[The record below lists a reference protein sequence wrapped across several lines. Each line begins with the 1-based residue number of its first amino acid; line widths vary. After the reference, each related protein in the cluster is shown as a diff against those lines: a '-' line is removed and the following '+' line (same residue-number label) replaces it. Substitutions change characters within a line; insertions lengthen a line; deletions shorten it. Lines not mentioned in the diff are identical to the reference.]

1 MGRLVSRKPVEINL
15 NSPLNGYLPIFDG
28 DTKLWETISS
38 SSLFDSGGL
47 FSGSAQVLITG
58 TTGYDNLTS
67 SIDLLSS
74 SFLELSASYQ
84 SNFESA
90 SFTGSFKGDGGQ
102 LYNIPFSGV
111 TGLVQYSS
119 SVSLQLDAL
128 EDESGS
134 IRGNFNSFTSSYTT
148 GSFTGSFIGDA
159 SGLTNL
165 NKIYDGN
172 VSASISQ
179 DNGFRVNT
187 DVYIDGTITAKE
199 IHTDYVTSSVLFQSG
214 STKFGN
220 SNDDTHQFTG
230 SISLAS
236 EATNFN
242 IVGNSFGQT
251 YLQSLNGAMV
261 LQPGYGGVE
270 VIGANATLN
279 VNGAIV
285 GNTVSGSFIGNGA
298 GLYNIP
304 ITGVTGLNTTR
315 IADGNATASISDGD
329 GLRINTNTEITGTL
343 KVTGEATIVG
353 DLTVSGTAY
362 YNYVTAST
370 LLVNDNWITVTT
382 TSSLGR
388 FGGIKVLD
396 YEGVN
401 ETASLAWDTLEDR
414 WLEVVPNHDTYS
426 SSLFIMGP
434 RNTGSLGQEYGLT
447 TNSIPKADDEHHII
461 DSNISD
467 DGTTVSINSNTQ
479 ITGSLIVS
487 SGSATFDAT
496 LALTENSSLI
506 LNSGSNLYVY
516 DGGIISGTF
525 KGNGHLLT
533 DLPYATTGS
542 NSFFGDQTITGSLVI
557 SQNLTVLGSSSL
569 LIVTSSQ
576 IALSSSFLSLN
587 IFEPAE
593 RFGGIK
599 VYDSGSLSH
608 LATASLAWDSLRN
621 HWVYQNASGSS
632 YSGGMLLAGPRN
644 TGSLG
649 DELSLTSGRIPK
661 SVGGDHLDNS
671 IISESGTVITIN
683 GGTVV
688 ANAFT
693 GSIDF
698 SNVEN
703 TPTLVSGSSQIEI
716 TGTTGYSTFSS
727 SLESTYLHI
736 EGDGVYSSSA
746 QITGNIYTPGSSFT
760 IQDLVLGAGTTFG
773 KITTDGSKYI
783 SVMPTYN
790 VESARFWPNGN
801 VTIQNGGD
809 YVDNGFRLE
818 VSGSA
823 RIVGDT
829 QITGSLIVTGTVVS
843 ETTPLVSG
851 SSQILITGTTG
862 YSTFSSSL
870 SSSIGE
876 LSSSVA
882 STNLGQN
889 NRLDSIE
896 GVTGS
901 YATTG
906 SNIFV
911 GNQTV
916 TGSLNVSGSSSL
928 TGSLNVIGSGTITGD
943 LTVQGNLIAQQ
954 FIVSSSV
961 TYLTTSFSSGSTKFG
976 DTIDDTH
983 QFTGSVNISG
993 SQTLNGILGVS
1004 IGGSTE
1010 LQVNQTGV
1018 TIGNISTDI
1027 HKVTGSLNI
1036 SGSEAITGS
1045 LFVSSSGVAASLIG
1059 SGSGVFTVD
1068 GTSGRLFQIDDSL
1081 SGSLFSV
1088 NTAAGLPLMEGF
1100 SDNTVRIGQF
1110 GQKALFVSQS
1120 MVGFGTET
1128 PIYKADISGSL
1139 RVTNQIILSSSQ
1151 LVNQNI
1157 ASLASGTQTIS
1168 TNATS
1173 SFTSVFYNYT
1183 LASGSNARA
1192 GQLIAVWNGNSITYT
1207 ENSTTDIGT
1216 TGNVALTAS
1225 LSTGNVV
1232 LSTVLP
1238 TTGWTIKSFVNLL

>member
-1 MGRLVSRKPVEINL
+1 MGRLVSRKPIEINI

-90 SFTGSFKGDGGQ
+90 SFTGSFKGDGSQ

-111 TGLVQYSS
+111 TGLPSYSS

-128 EDESGS
+128 EGESGS
-134 IRGNFNSFTSSYTT
+134 IRSNFNSFTSSYTT

-270 VIGANATLN
+270 VIGANAALN

-447 TNSIPKADDEHHII
+447 TNSIPKADDDHHII

-525 KGNGHLLT
+525 KGNGALLT
-533 DLPYATTGS
+533 DLTYATTGS
-542 NSFFGDQTITGSLVI
+542 NTFYGTQIFTGSVYITEDLI
-557 SQNLTVLGSSSL
+557 VLGSSSL
-569 LIVTSSQ
+569 QNITASSVD
-576 IALSSSFLSLN
+576 IGTNIINLNTFLPSV
-587 IFEPAE
+587 
-593 RFGGIK
+593 RYGGIN
-599 VYDSGSLSH
+599 VFDSGSSGVS
-608 LATASLAWDSLRN
+608 ASLLWDSQTDN
-621 HWVYQNASGSS
+621 WIFVHEPVGGPTDSS
-632 YSGGMLLAGPRN
+632 YFMYGPLSQDGVGSEN
-644 TGSLG
+644 ILDGNYLTKVENNGHGHHLTTSSLFDNGLKVSINSNTEITGSF
-649 DELSLTSGRIPK
+649 LTT
-661 SVGGDHLDNS
+661 
-671 IISESGTVITIN
+671 GTIVSQT
-683 GGTVV
+683 
-688 ANAFT
+688 
-693 GSIDF
+693 
-698 SNVEN
+698 
-703 TPTLVSGSSQIEI
+703 TPLVSGSSQIQI

-862 YSTFSSSL
+862 YSTFSSS
-870 SSSIGE
+870 
-876 LSSSVA
+876 
-882 STNLGQN
+882 
-889 NRLDSIE
+889 
-896 GVTGS
+896 
-901 YATTG
+901 
-906 SNIFV
+906 
-911 GNQTV
+911 
-916 TGSLNVSGSSSL
+916 
-928 TGSLNVIGSGTITGD
+928 
-943 LTVQGNLIAQQ
+943 
-954 FIVSSSV
+954 
-961 TYLTTSFSSGSTKFG
+961 
-976 DTIDDTH
+976 
-983 QFTGSVNISG
+983 
-993 SQTLNGILGVS
+993 
-1004 IGGSTE
+1004 
-1010 LQVNQTGV
+1010 
-1018 TIGNISTDI
+1018 
-1027 HKVTGSLNI
+1027 
-1036 SGSEAITGS
+1036 
-1045 LFVSSSGVAASLIG
+1045 
-1059 SGSGVFTVD
+1059 
-1068 GTSGRLFQIDDSL
+1068 
-1081 SGSLFSV
+1081 
-1088 NTAAGLPLMEGF
+1088 
-1100 SDNTVRIGQF
+1100 
-1110 GQKALFVSQS
+1110 
-1120 MVGFGTET
+1120 
-1128 PIYKADISGSL
+1128 
-1139 RVTNQIILSSSQ
+1139 
-1151 LVNQNI
+1151 
-1157 ASLASGTQTIS
+1157 
-1168 TNATS
+1168 
-1173 SFTSVFYNYT
+1173 
-1183 LASGSNARA
+1183 
-1192 GQLIAVWNGNSITYT
+1192 
-1207 ENSTTDIGT
+1207 
-1216 TGNVALTAS
+1216 
-1225 LSTGNVV
+1225 
-1232 LSTVLP
+1232 
-1238 TTGWTIKSFVNLL
+1238 

>member
-1 MGRLVSRKPVEINL
+1 LAVVDSGSNPQVSG
-15 NSPLNGYLPIFDG
+15 SF
-28 DTKLWETISS
+28 
-38 SSLFDSGGL
+38 LFDSQKDE
-47 FSGSAQVLITG
+47 FIF
-58 TTGYDNLTS
+58 
-67 SIDLLSS
+67 IH
-74 SFLELSASYQ
+74 Q
-84 SNFESA
+84 S
-90 SFTGSFKGDGGQ
+90 Q
-102 LYNIPFSGV
+102 GV
-111 TGLVQYSS
+111 
-119 SVSLQLDAL
+119 
-128 EDESGS
+128 
-134 IRGNFNSFTSSYTT
+134 
-148 GSFTGSFIGDA
+148 
-159 SGLTNL
+159 
-165 NKIYDGN
+165 
-172 VSASISQ
+172 
-179 DNGFRVNT
+179 
-187 DVYIDGTITAKE
+187 
-199 IHTDYVTSSVLFQSG
+199 VTSSVFLLG
-214 STKFGN
+214 PETYGDLGN
-220 SNDDTHQFTG
+220 
-230 SISLAS
+230 
-236 EATNFN
+236 E
-242 IVGNSFGQT
+242 T
-251 YLQSLNGAMV
+251 YLTQN
-261 LQPGYGGVE
+261 
-270 VIGANATLN
+270 
-279 VNGAIV
+279 
-285 GNTVSGSFIGNGA
+285 
-298 GLYNIP
+298 
-304 ITGVTGLNTTR
+304 R
-315 IADGNATASISDGD
+315 
-329 GLRINTNTEITGTL
+329 
-343 KVTGEATIVG
+343 
-353 DLTVSGTAY
+353 
-362 YNYVTAST
+362 
-370 LLVNDNWITVTT
+370 
-382 TSSLGR
+382 
-388 FGGIKVLD
+388 
-396 YEGVN
+396 
-401 ETASLAWDTLEDR
+401 
-414 WLEVVPNHDTYS
+414 
-426 SSLFIMGP
+426 
-434 RNTGSLGQEYGLT
+434 
-447 TNSIPKADDEHHII
+447 IPKGTGIEHLI
-461 DSNISD
+461 DSNITD
-467 DGTTVSINSNTQ
+467 NGTNVSINSNTE
-479 ITGSLIVS
+479 ITGSFLTTGTIVS
-487 SGSATFDAT
+487 
-496 LALTENSSLI
+496 
-506 LNSGSNLYVY
+506 
-516 DGGIISGTF
+516 
-525 KGNGHLLT
+525 
-533 DLPYATTGS
+533 
-542 NSFFGDQTITGSLVI
+542 Q
-557 SQNLTVLGSSSL
+557 
-569 LIVTSSQ
+569 
-576 IALSSSFLSLN
+576 
-587 IFEPAE
+587 
-593 RFGGIK
+593 
-599 VYDSGSLSH
+599 
-608 LATASLAWDSLRN
+608 
-621 HWVYQNASGSS
+621 
-632 YSGGMLLAGPRN
+632 
-644 TGSLG
+644 
-649 DELSLTSGRIPK
+649 
-661 SVGGDHLDNS
+661 
-671 IISESGTVITIN
+671 
-683 GGTVV
+683 
-688 ANAFT
+688 
-693 GSIDF
+693 
-698 SNVEN
+698 
-703 TPTLVSGSSQIEI
+703 
-716 TGTTGYSTFSS
+716 
-727 SLESTYLHI
+727 
-736 EGDGVYSSSA
+736 
-746 QITGNIYTPGSSFT
+746 
-760 IQDLVLGAGTTFG
+760 
-773 KITTDGSKYI
+773 
-783 SVMPTYN
+783 
-790 VESARFWPNGN
+790 
-801 VTIQNGGD
+801 
-809 YVDNGFRLE
+809 
-818 VSGSA
+818 
-823 RIVGDT
+823 
-829 QITGSLIVTGTVVS
+829 
-843 ETTPLVSG
+843 TTPLVSG
-851 SSQILITGTTG
+851 SSQIQITGTTG

-901 YATTG
+901 YATTGSNHFKQSQTITGSLIVTGTIVSETTPLVSGSSQIEITGTTGYSTFSSSLSSSIGELSSSVASTNLGQNNRLDSIEGVTSSLNTFSSSIDTTIKNKLNSDGVISGSSQVIYSGLTGIPSGIVSGSSQISNFGFATTG

-993 SQTLNGILGVS
+993 SQTLIGNLNVTIGGSTELQVNQTGVTIGNISTDTHKITGSLNISGSQTLNGVLAVS

>member
-1 MGRLVSRKPVEINL
+1 MGRLVSRKPIEINL

-90 SFTGSFKGDGGQ
+90 SFTGSYKGDGSG

-134 IRGNFNSFTSSYTT
+134 IRSDFNSFTSSYTT

-179 DNGFRVNT
+179 ANGFRVNT

-270 VIGANATLN
+270 VIGANAALN

-285 GNTVSGSFIGNGA
+285 GNTVSGSFTGNGA

-304 ITGVTGLNTTR
+304 ISGVTGLNTAR
-315 IADGNATASISDGD
+315 IADGNATASISNTE
-329 GLRINTNTEITGTL
+329 GLRINTNTE
-343 KVTGEATIVG
+343 
-353 DLTVSGTAY
+353 
-362 YNYVTAST
+362 
-370 LLVNDNWITVTT
+370 
-382 TSSLGR
+382 
-388 FGGIKVLD
+388 
-396 YEGVN
+396 
-401 ETASLAWDTLEDR
+401 
-414 WLEVVPNHDTYS
+414 
-426 SSLFIMGP
+426 
-434 RNTGSLGQEYGLT
+434 
-447 TNSIPKADDEHHII
+447 
-461 DSNISD
+461 
-467 DGTTVSINSNTQ
+467 

-533 DLPYATTGS
+533 DLPYATTASNTFYGS
-542 NSFFGDQTITGSLVI
+542 QTVSGSVIIT
-557 SQNLTVLGSSSL
+557 QDLTVLGSSS
-569 LIVTSSQ
+569 IVYVTSSQ
-576 IALSSSFLSLN
+576 LN
-587 IFEPAE
+587 ISTNIIKLNAANPGV
-593 RFGGIK
+593 RYGGLA
-599 VYDSGSLSH
+599 VVDSGS
-608 LATASLAWDSLRN
+608 N
-621 HWVYQNASGSS
+621 PQVSGSFLFDS
-632 YSGGMLLAGPRN
+632 QKDEFIFIHQSQGVVTSSVFLLGPETYGDLGNETYLTQNRIPKGSGIEHLNDSNITDNGTN
-644 TGSLG
+644 VSINSNTEITGSL
-649 DELSLTSGRIPK
+649 LTT
-661 SVGGDHLDNS
+661 
-671 IISESGTVITIN
+671 GTIVSQT
-683 GGTVV
+683 
-688 ANAFT
+688 
-693 GSIDF
+693 
-698 SNVEN
+698 
-703 TPTLVSGSSQIEI
+703 TPLVSGSSQILI
-716 TGTTGYSTFSS
+716 TGTTGYSAFSGSLSS
-727 SLESTYLHI
+727 SIGELSSSVASINLAQNNRLNSI
-736 EGDGVYSSSA
+736 EGV
-746 QITGNIYTPGSSFT
+746 TGSYATTGSNQFKQSQT
-760 IQDLVLGAGTTFG
+760 
-773 KITTDGSKYI
+773 
-783 SVMPTYN
+783 
-790 VESARFWPNGN
+790 
-801 VTIQNGGD
+801 
-809 YVDNGFRLE
+809 
-818 VSGSA
+818 
-823 RIVGDT
+823 
-829 QITGSLIVTGTVVS
+829 ITGSLIVTGTVVS

-851 SSQILITGTTG
+851 SSQIQITGTTG

-896 GVTGS
+896 GVTSSLNTFSSSINTTIKNKLNSDGVISGS
-901 YATTG
+901 SQVIYSGLTGIPSGIVSGSSQISNFGFATTG

-928 TGSLNVIGSGTITGD
+928 TGSLNVIGSSRITGD

-954 FIVSSSV
+954 FIVSSSI

-983 QFTGSVNISG
+983 QFTGSVNISGSQTLIGNLNVTIGGSTELQVNQTGVTIGNISTDTHKITGSLNISG

-1088 NTAAGLPLMEGF
+1088 NTAAGLPVMAGF

-1110 GQKALFVSQS
+1110 GKRALFVSQS
-1120 MVGFGTET
+1120 MVGFGMET
-1128 PIYKADISGSL
+1128 PIHKVDISGSL
-1139 RVTNQIILSSSQ
+1139 RVTNQIVIGSSQ
-1151 LVNQNI
+1151 VVNQNT

-1173 SFTSVFYNYT
+1173 SYTSVFYNYT

-1192 GQLIAVWNGNSITYT
+1192 GQVMAVWNGNSIAYT
-1207 ENSTTDIGT
+1207 DNSTTDIGT

>member
-1 MGRLVSRKPVEINL
+1 M
-15 NSPLNGYLPIFDG
+15 
-28 DTKLWETISS
+28 
-38 SSLFDSGGL
+38 
-47 FSGSAQVLITG
+47 
-58 TTGYDNLTS
+58 
-67 SIDLLSS
+67 
-74 SFLELSASYQ
+74 
-84 SNFESA
+84 
-90 SFTGSFKGDGGQ
+90 
-102 LYNIPFSGV
+102 
-111 TGLVQYSS
+111 
-119 SVSLQLDAL
+119 
-128 EDESGS
+128 
-134 IRGNFNSFTSSYTT
+134 
-148 GSFTGSFIGDA
+148 
-159 SGLTNL
+159 
-165 NKIYDGN
+165 
-172 VSASISQ
+172 
-179 DNGFRVNT
+179 
-187 DVYIDGTITAKE
+187 
-199 IHTDYVTSSVLFQSG
+199 
-214 STKFGN
+214 
-220 SNDDTHQFTG
+220 
-230 SISLAS
+230 AS
-236 EATNFN
+236 EATKFN

-251 YLQSLNGAMV
+251 YIQSLDGAIV

-270 VIGANATLN
+270 VIGDNAGLK

-285 GNTVSGSFIGNGA
+285 GNTVSGSFTGNGA

-304 ITGVTGLNTTR
+304 ISGVTGLNTAR
-315 IADGNATASISDGD
+315 IADGNATASISNTE

-414 WLEVVPNHDTYS
+414 WVEVVPNHDTYS

-587 IFEPAE
+587 VFEPAE

-703 TPTLVSGSSQIEI
+703 TPTLVSGSSQILI

-727 SLESTYLHI
+727 SLSSSIGELSSSVASINLAQNNRLNSI
-736 EGDGVYSSSA
+736 EGV
-746 QITGNIYTPGSSFT
+746 TGSYATTGSNHFKQS
-760 IQDLVLGAGTTFG
+760 QV
-773 KITTDGSKYI
+773 
-783 SVMPTYN
+783 
-790 VESARFWPNGN
+790 
-801 VTIQNGGD
+801 
-809 YVDNGFRLE
+809 
-818 VSGSA
+818 
-823 RIVGDT
+823 
-829 QITGSLIVTGTVVS
+829 ITGSLIVTGTIVS

-851 SSQILITGTTG
+851 SSQIEITGTTG

-882 STNLGQN
+882 STNLAQN

-896 GVTGS
+896 GVTSSLNTFSSSINTTIKNKLNSDGVISGS
-901 YATTG
+901 SQVIYSGLTGIPSGIVSGSSQISNFGFATTG

-993 SQTLNGILGVS
+993 SQTLIGNLNVTIGGSTELQVNQTGVTIGNISTDTHKITGSLNISGSQTLNGVLAVS

-1216 TGNVALTAS
+1216 TDNVALTAS